1 MATPIYASVVMSSGR
16 AASIYVARLGK
27 RLSLPLHLSEGLAN
41 GRNGTFRRV
50 VGRTEAAESAFR
62 KMAQ

>member
-1 MATPIYASVVMSSGR
+1 MWPD
-16 AASIYVARLGK
+16 GK

-50 VGRTEAAESAFR
+50 VGRTEAAAESAFR

>member
-1 MATPIYASVVMSSGR
+1 MWPD
-16 AASIYVARLGK
+16 GK

-50 VGRTEAAESAFR
+50 VGRTDAAAAESAFR